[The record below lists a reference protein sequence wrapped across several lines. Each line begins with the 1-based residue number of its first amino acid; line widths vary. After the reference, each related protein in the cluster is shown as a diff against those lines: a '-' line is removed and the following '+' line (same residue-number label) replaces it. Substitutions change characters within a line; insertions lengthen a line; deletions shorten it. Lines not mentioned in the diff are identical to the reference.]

1 MREWALERWQE
12 NSRVNLKEELPVLK
26 GQIREARLEAEAL
39 EGAHETVEYVEREDV
54 DTSRSKASQH
64 RW

>member
-12 NSRVNLKEELPVLK
+12 NSRVNLKEELPALK
-26 GQIREARLEAEAL
+26 EQIREARLEAEAL
-39 EGAHETVEYVEREDV
+39 EGAHEAKQYVEREDV
-54 DTSRSKASQH
+54 DTSRSKVSQH